1 VTQALKTLL
10 NDSAEFRAILGKA
23 QHLEDLKQL
32 FVASA
37 PAHLAQTCHILSLE
51 FGVLTLATGN
61 GSIAA
66 KLNQLAPEIASN
78 MKNRGAEV
86 SGIRVK
92 VQVSYTVSS
101 KPKNTRQLR
110 SAAQT
115 AIDELSNTLADS
127 PLKNAL
133 KKMTDKHSV

>member
-1 VTQALKTLL
+1 
-10 NDSAEFRAILGKA
+10 
-23 QHLEDLKQL
+23 
-32 FVASA
+32 
-37 PAHLAQTCHILSLE
+37 
-51 FGVLTLATGN
+51 
-61 GSIAA
+61 
-66 KLNQLAPEIASN
+66 

-101 KPKNTRQLR
+101 KPKNTRQLS

-115 AIDELSNTLADS
+115 AIDDLSNTLADS